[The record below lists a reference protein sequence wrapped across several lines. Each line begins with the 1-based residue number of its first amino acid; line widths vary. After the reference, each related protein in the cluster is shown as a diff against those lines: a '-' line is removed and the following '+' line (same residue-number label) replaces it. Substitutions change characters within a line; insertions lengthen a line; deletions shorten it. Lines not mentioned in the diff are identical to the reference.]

1 MKYDINYM
9 HFVLCVL
16 IASIRLLFT
25 APTSLDPYATCDI
38 VFGAPILQ
46 VLVLCV

>member
-1 MKYDINYM
+1 MLIA
-9 HFVLCVL
+9 FSVL

-25 APTSLDPYATCDI
+25 APTSFDPYATCDI

>member
-1 MKYDINYM
+1 MLL
-9 HFVLCVL
+9 FSVL

-25 APTSLDPYATCDI
+25 APTSFDPYATCAI